1 MARDDGQAKD
11 NASFALHPFLPT
23 ISIGIQAPKA
33 KGYALPLKD
42 WPADPKIANKL
53 NQHLSILKT
62 TVMKKLIFPAVA
74 ALTLGLASCS
84 SDEVNPGNGGGT
96 VNYAE
101 GGYVRLSINMPSTKG
116 TRATSNSTNDQFDDG
131 LANEYAVKNATLVL
145 FEENTAHPGEEKA
158 TFHSAYDLSTSM
170 EIFGNATDQI
180 TSMTKIVKK
189 TDKKA
194 HTGNLYALV
203 VLNNN
208 DLLNV
213 ESTTNGLQVKNTAGA
228 YVPITGTTDFAT
240 FSTMLSE
247 SKAAAGTVPAPA
259 FASNVASK
267 GIFMTN
273 SPLVYN
279 PTTTTQDYITLVDV
293 TKSVYK
299 TEKEAQNAP
308 AADIYVER
316 GVAKVTF
323 SKKSSG
329 KLSNGKGSL
338 SGKEFNKTDPATGS
352 TVKKVEY
359 EIIGWNLDVT
369 NQKSFLVRQIN
380 KTHFNLK
387 SLWKLTS
394 TGVTKT
400 SNEARFVGTSEIH
413 AQIGDNGNLTSKTY
427 YRPYWAL
434 DPNYENYKDEFNKLT
449 ATPTLS
455 KDFEDEH
462 PQYCY
467 ENTFDV
473 ANQNQDQTTRVVVA
487 VKLNFEGEAAAD
499 LYVFNGDRSKVY
511 KEADAKTRVQQAI
524 LNTMKGKDGYLNLD
538 ATKVKVADI
547 KFSGRDEATGVVTVT
562 GCKVTNDAGT
572 EVTVDATTTV
582 KEVGATTGVNVL
594 AAVNDEVKEITM
606 YKGGVAYYPIR
617 IKHFGDTYTPWSADM
632 EGVSAGKIYPNGTD
646 VNDTKESRYLGR
658 YGVVR
663 NNWYDLSVS
672 DIKGVGTPVIPS
684 TDNTPDDE
692 LYNYIS
698 VRINILSWA
707 KRSQSEEL

>member
-1 MARDDGQAKD
+1 
-11 NASFALHPFLPT
+11 
-23 ISIGIQAPKA
+23 
-33 KGYALPLKD
+33 
-42 WPADPKIANKL
+42 
-53 NQHLSILKT
+53 
-62 TVMKKLIFPAVA
+62 MKKLIFPAVA

-170 EIFGNATDQI
+170 EMFGNATDQI

-189 TDKKA
+189 TDNKA
-194 HTGNLYALV
+194 HTGKLYALV

-259 FASNVASK
+259 FASNVASH

-279 PTTTTQDYITLVDV
+279 PTTTTQDYITLVNV
-293 TKSVYK
+293 TNSVYK

-329 KLSNGKGSL
+329 NDAAHNGKGTL
-338 SGKEFNKTDPATGS
+338 TGTEFTKTDPATS
-352 TVKKVEY
+352 TPVKKVEY

-369 NQKSFLVRQIN
+369 NQTSYLVRQVD
-380 KTHFNLK
+380 KDHFGLK
-387 SLWKLTS
+387 SLWTLDG
-394 TGVTKT
+394 GVVKNITP
-400 SNEARFVGTSEIH
+400 NVVRFVGTNGFN
-413 AQIGDNGNLTSKTY
+413 AQIGDNGNLKSQTY
-427 YRPYWAL
+427 YRPYWAI
-434 DPNYENYKDEFNKLT
+434 DPNYKTHTATFNTLT
-449 ATPTLS
+449 ATPILS
-455 KDFEDEH
+455 NKFDDEN

-473 ANQNQDQTTRVVVA
+473 DNQKQNQTTRAVVA
-487 VKLNFEGEAAAD
+487 VKLKFEGEAADAN
-499 LYVFNGDRSKVY
+499 LYVFNGDRSKLY
-511 KEADAKTRVQQAI
+511 KETDAKTRVQQAI
-524 LNTMKGKDGYLNLD
+524 LHTMKGKAKYTNL
-538 ATKVKVADI
+538 AADDVTGI
-547 KFSGRDEATGVVTVT
+547 TFSGRDGATGEVIVSGCTV
-562 GCKVTNDAGT
+562 KNDDGAS
-572 EVTVDATTTV
+572 VTVDASTTV
-582 KEVGATTGVNVL
+582 KEVGATSTTPGINVL
-594 AAVNDEVKEITM
+594 NAVNDEVKTITM
-606 YKGGVAYYPIR
+606 YEKGVAYYPIR

-632 EGVSAGKIYPNGTD
+632 EGVSAGKIYPDGTATG
-646 VNDTKESRYLGR
+646 DTKDSRFLGR

-684 TDNTPDDE
+684 TENIPDDE

-707 KRSQSEEL
+707 KRTQVEEL

>member
-1 MARDDGQAKD
+1 
-11 NASFALHPFLPT
+11 
-23 ISIGIQAPKA
+23 
-33 KGYALPLKD
+33 
-42 WPADPKIANKL
+42 
-53 NQHLSILKT
+53 
-62 TVMKKLIFPAVA
+62 MKKLIFPAVA

-101 GGYVRLSINMPSTKG
+101 GGYVRLSINMPSAKG
-116 TRATSNSTNDQFDDG
+116 TRATSDYTNDKFEDG
-131 LANEYAVKNATLVL
+131 LANEYAVKDATLVL
-145 FEENTAHPGEEKA
+145 FEGANEATA
-158 TFHSAYDLSTSM
+158 TFHSAYTLKTSM
-170 EIFGNATDQI
+170 EMVGTSQI

-189 TDKKA
+189 TDDKK

-208 DLLNV
+208 DLLKV
-213 ESTTNGLQVKNTAGA
+213 ENTATVKNGLQVKNTAGA
-228 YVPITGTTDFAT
+228 YESITGTTDFDA
-240 FSTMLSE
+240 FSKKLSE
-247 SKAAAGTVPAPA
+247 TKATTAGDVPTPA
-259 FASNVASK
+259 FASNVAGN

-273 SPLVYN
+273 SPLVYK
-279 PTTTTQDYITLVDV
+279 PTATTQDYITLVDV

-329 KLSNGKGSL
+329 NDVAKNGKGTL
-338 SGKEFNKTDPATGS
+338 TGTEFTKTDPATS
-352 TVKKVEY
+352 TAVKKVEY

-369 NQKSFLVRQIN
+369 NQTSYLVRQVDKN
-380 KTHFNLK
+380 HFGLK
-387 SLWKLTS
+387 SLWTLDG
-394 TGVTKT
+394 GVVKNITP
-400 SNEARFVGTSEIH
+400 NVERFVGTNGFN
-413 AQIGDNGNLTSKTY
+413 AQIGNNGTVKQETY
-427 YRPYWAL
+427 YRPYWAI
-434 DPNYENYKDEFNKLT
+434 DYNYSAHTAIFNTLT

-455 KDFEDEH
+455 GKFEDEN

-473 ANQNQDQTTRVVVA
+473 DNQKQNQTTRAVVA
-487 VKLNFEGEAAAD
+487 VKLKFEGEAADAN
-499 LYVFNGDRSKVY
+499 LYVFNGDRSKLY
-511 KEADAKTRVQQAI
+511 NETDAKTRVQQAI
-524 LNTMKGKDGYLNLD
+524 LHTMKGKANY
-538 ATKVKVADI
+538 TKLAAGDVTGI
-547 KFSGRDEATGVVTVT
+547 TFSGRDGATG
-562 GCKVTNDAGT
+562 
-572 EVTVDATTTV
+572 EVTVSGCTVKNDDGASVTVNASTTV
-582 KEVGATTGVNVL
+582 KEVGATSTTPGINVL
-594 AAVNDEVKEITM
+594 AAVNDEVKTITM
-606 YKGGVAYYPIR
+606 YEKGVAYYPIR

-632 EGVSAGKIYPNGTD
+632 EGVSAGNIYPDGTATG
-646 VNDTKESRYLGR
+646 DTKDSRFLGR

-684 TDNTPDDE
+684 TDNIPDDE

-707 KRSQSEEL
+707 KRTQVEEL

>member
-1 MARDDGQAKD
+1 
-11 NASFALHPFLPT
+11 
-23 ISIGIQAPKA
+23 
-33 KGYALPLKD
+33 
-42 WPADPKIANKL
+42 
-53 NQHLSILKT
+53 
-62 TVMKKLIFPAVA
+62 MKKLIFPAVA

-116 TRATSNSTNDQFDDG
+116 TRGVNDSFDDG
-131 LANEYAVKNATLVL
+131 LAKEYAVKNATLVL
-145 FEENTAHPGEEKA
+145 FEGADEANA

-170 EIFGNATDQI
+170 EMLGADNDQI

-189 TDKKA
+189 TSDTGAASGKK
-194 HTGNLYALV
+194 LYALV
-203 VLNNN
+203 VLNDNGLIQN
-208 DLLNV
+208 DKTTGATV
-213 ESTTNGLQVKNTAGA
+213 ATNGLTVKKLD
-228 YVPITGTTDFAT
+228 GTYEAISNAT
-240 FSTMLSE
+240 TFGEFSKKLSE
-247 SKAAAGTVPAPA
+247 SKSTTAGVVPTPA
-259 FASNVASK
+259 FASNVAGK

-273 SPLVYN
+273 SPLVYQDAA
-279 PTTTTQDYITLVDV
+279 TSTQDYITLVNV
-293 TKSVYK
+293 TNSVYK

-707 KRSQSEEL
+707 KRTQHEDL

>member
-1 MARDDGQAKD
+1 
-11 NASFALHPFLPT
+11 
-23 ISIGIQAPKA
+23 
-33 KGYALPLKD
+33 
-42 WPADPKIANKL
+42 
-53 NQHLSILKT
+53 
-62 TVMKKLIFPAVA
+62 MKKLIFPAVA

-101 GGYVRLSINMPSTKG
+101 GGYVRLSINMPSAKG
-116 TRATSNSTNDQFDDG
+116 TRATTSDYSNDNFDDG

-145 FEENTAHPGEEKA
+145 FEEGATSGEANA

-170 EIFGNATDQI
+170 EMLSPDKDQI

-189 TDKKA
+189 TSDTGSASGKK
-194 HTGNLYALV
+194 LYALV
-203 VLNNN
+203 VLNGNGLIKN
-208 DLLNV
+208 DKATDV
-213 ESTTNGLQVKNTAGA
+213 TVATNGLKVKKPNGTYEEITAS
-228 YVPITGTTDFAT
+228 TTFDKFCKEI
-240 FSTMLSE
+240 SE
-247 SKAAAGTVPAPA
+247 SKATTAGDVPAPA
-259 FASNVASK
+259 FASNVAGN

-273 SPLVYN
+273 SPLVYTDA
-279 PTTTTQDYITLVDV
+279 TTSTQDYITLVDV

-562 GCKVTNDAGT
+562 GCKVTNDDGT

-582 KEVGATTGVNVL
+582 KEVGATTGVKVL

-707 KRSQSEEL
+707 KRTQHEDL

>member
-1 MARDDGQAKD
+1 
-11 NASFALHPFLPT
+11 
-23 ISIGIQAPKA
+23 
-33 KGYALPLKD
+33 
-42 WPADPKIANKL
+42 
-53 NQHLSILKT
+53 
-62 TVMKKLIFPAVA
+62 MKKLIFPAVA

-116 TRATSNSTNDQFDDG
+116 TRGVNDSFDDG
-131 LANEYAVKNATLVL
+131 LAKEYAVKNATLVL
-145 FEENTAHPGEEKA
+145 FEGTDEANA

-170 EIFGNATDQI
+170 EMLGADNDQI

-189 TDKKA
+189 TSDTGAASGKK
-194 HTGNLYALV
+194 LYALV
-203 VLNNN
+203 VLNDNGLIQN
-208 DLLNV
+208 DKTTGATV
-213 ESTTNGLQVKNTAGA
+213 ATNGLTVKKPDDTYEVISNA
-228 YVPITGTTDFAT
+228 TTFGE
-240 FSTMLSE
+240 FSKKLSE
-247 SKAAAGTVPAPA
+247 SKTTTAGVVPTPA
-259 FASNVASK
+259 FASNVAGK

-273 SPLVYN
+273 SPLVYQDAA
-279 PTTTTQDYITLVDV
+279 TSTQDYITLVNV
-293 TKSVYK
+293 TNSVYK

-329 KLSNGKGSL
+329 NDPAQNGKGTL
-338 SGKEFNKTDPATGS
+338 TGTEFTKTDPATA
-352 TVKKVEY
+352 TKVKKVEY

-369 NQKSFLVRQIN
+369 NQQSYLVRQIN
-380 KTHFNLK
+380 KNDFGLK
-387 SLWKLTS
+387 SLWTLAGGQVKKNATP
-394 TGVTKT
+394 
-400 SNEARFVGTSEIH
+400 NEVRFVGTNGFN
-413 AQIGDNGNLTSKTY
+413 AQIGNNGTVKQETY

-434 DPNYENYKDEFNKLT
+434 DPNYASHTATFNTLT

-455 KDFEDEH
+455 DKFEDEN

-473 ANQNQDQTTRVVVA
+473 DNQKQNQTTRAVVA
-487 VKLNFEGEAAAD
+487 VKLKFEGEAADAN
-499 LYVFNGDRSKVY
+499 LYVFNGDRSKLY
-511 KEADAKTRVQQAI
+511 NETNAKTRVQQAI
-524 LNTMKGKDGYLNLD
+524 LHTMKGKDGYLKLD

-547 KFSGRDEATGVVTVT
+547 TFSGRDGATGVVTVT
-562 GCKVTNDAGT
+562 GCKVTNDDGA
-572 EVTVDATTTV
+572 EVPVNSTTTV
-582 KEVGATTGVNVL
+582 KEVGATTGVKVL
-594 AAVNDEVKEITM
+594 DAVNDEVKTITE
-606 YKGGVAYYPIR
+606 YAGGVAYYPIR

-632 EGVSAGKIYPNGTD
+632 EGVSAGNIYPDGTATD
-646 VNDTKESRYLGR
+646 DTKESRFLGR

-663 NNWYDLSVS
+663 NNWYALSVG

-707 KRSQSEEL
+707 KRTQHEDL

>member
-1 MARDDGQAKD
+1 
-11 NASFALHPFLPT
+11 
-23 ISIGIQAPKA
+23 
-33 KGYALPLKD
+33 
-42 WPADPKIANKL
+42 
-53 NQHLSILKT
+53 
-62 TVMKKLIFPAVA
+62 MKKLIFPAVA

-101 GGYVRLSINMPSTKG
+101 GGYVRLSINMPSAKG
-116 TRATSNSTNDQFDDG
+116 KRATSDYTNDKFEDG
-131 LANEYAVKNATLVL
+131 LANEYAVKDATLVL
-145 FEENTAHPGEEKA
+145 FEGANEATA
-158 TFHSAYDLSTSM
+158 TFHSAYTLKTSM
-170 EIFGNATDQI
+170 EMVGTSQI

-189 TDKKA
+189 TDDKK

-208 DLLNV
+208 DLLKV
-213 ESTTNGLQVKNTAGA
+213 ENTATVKNGLQVKNTAGA
-228 YVPITGTTDFAT
+228 YESITGTTDFDA
-240 FSTMLSE
+240 FSKKLSE
-247 SKAAAGTVPAPA
+247 TKATTAGDVPTPA
-259 FASNVASK
+259 FASNVAGK

-273 SPLVYN
+273 SPLVYK
-279 PTTTTQDYITLVDV
+279 PTATTQDYITLVDV

-329 KLSNGKGSL
+329 NDVAKNGKGTL
-338 SGKEFNKTDPATGS
+338 TGTEFTKTDPATS
-352 TVKKVEY
+352 TAVKKVEY

-369 NQKSFLVRQIN
+369 NQTSYLVRRVDKN
-380 KTHFNLK
+380 HFGLK
-387 SLWKLTS
+387 SLWTLDG
-394 TGVTKT
+394 GVVKNITP
-400 SNEARFVGTSEIH
+400 NVERFVGTNGFN
-413 AQIGDNGNLTSKTY
+413 AQIGNNGTVKQKTY
-427 YRPYWAL
+427 YRPYWAI
-434 DPNYENYKDEFNKLT
+434 DHNYSAHTAIFNTLT

-455 KDFEDEH
+455 DEFEDEN

-473 ANQNQDQTTRVVVA
+473 DNQKQNQTTRAVVA
-487 VKLNFEGEAAAD
+487 VKLKFEGEAADAN
-499 LYVFNGDRSKVY
+499 LYVFNGDRSKLY
-511 KEADAKTRVQQAI
+511 NETDAKTRVQQAI
-524 LNTMKGKDGYLNLD
+524 LHTMKGKANY
-538 ATKVKVADI
+538 TKLAAGDVTDITFSTRVA
-547 KFSGRDEATGVVTVT
+547 ATGIVTVT
-562 GCKVTNDAGT
+562 GCKVKKDDGT
-572 EVTVDATTTV
+572 SVTVDASTTV
-582 KEVGATTGVNVL
+582 NEVGATTSGINVL
-594 AAVNDEVKEITM
+594 DAVNDEVKTITM
-606 YKGGVAYYPIR
+606 YEKGVAYYPIR

-632 EGVSAGKIYPNGTD
+632 TNVTAGTIYPDGVGVDDSKDN
-646 VNDTKESRYLGR
+646 RYLGR

-684 TDNTPDDE
+684 TDNIPDDE

-707 KRSQSEEL
+707 KRTQVEEL

>member
-1 MARDDGQAKD
+1 
-11 NASFALHPFLPT
+11 
-23 ISIGIQAPKA
+23 
-33 KGYALPLKD
+33 
-42 WPADPKIANKL
+42 
-53 NQHLSILKT
+53 
-62 TVMKKLIFPAVA
+62 MKKLIFPAVA

-101 GGYVRLSINMPSTKG
+101 GGYVRLSINMPSVKG
-116 TRATSNSTNDQFDDG
+116 VRAANDNFDDG
-131 LANEYAVKNATLVL
+131 LASEYAVKNATLVL
-145 FEENTAHPGEEKA
+145 FEGANEATA
-158 TFHSAYDLSTSM
+158 TFHSAYKLKTSM
-170 EIFGNATDQI
+170 EMVGTSQI

-189 TDKKA
+189 TDDKK

-208 DLLNV
+208 DLLKV
-213 ESTTNGLQVKNTAGA
+213 ENTATVKNGLQVKNTAGA
-228 YVPITGTTDFAT
+228 YESITGTTDFDA
-240 FSTMLSE
+240 FSKKLSE
-247 SKAAAGTVPAPA
+247 TKATTAGDVPTPA
-259 FASNVASK
+259 FASNVAGK

-273 SPLVYN
+273 SPLVYK
-279 PTTTTQDYITLVDV
+279 PTATTQDYITLVDV

-329 KLSNGKGSL
+329 NDVAKNGKGTL
-338 SGKEFNKTDPATGS
+338 TGTEFTKTYPATS
-352 TVKKVEY
+352 TAVKKVEY

-369 NQKSFLVRQIN
+369 NQTSYLVRQVDKN
-380 KTHFNLK
+380 HFGLK
-387 SLWKLTS
+387 SLWTLDG
-394 TGVTKT
+394 GVVKNITP
-400 SNEARFVGTSEIH
+400 NVERFVGTNGFN
-413 AQIGDNGNLTSKTY
+413 AQIGNNGTVKQKTY
-427 YRPYWAL
+427 YRPYWAI
-434 DPNYENYKDEFNKLT
+434 DHNYSAHTAIFNTLT

-455 KDFEDEH
+455 DEFEDEN

-473 ANQNQDQTTRVVVA
+473 DNQKQNQTTRAVVA
-487 VKLNFEGEAAAD
+487 VKLKFEGKAAD
-499 LYVFNGDRSKVY
+499 ANLYVFNGDRSKLY
-511 KEADAKTRVQQAI
+511 NETDAKTRVQQAI
-524 LNTMKGKDGYLNLD
+524 LHTMKGKANY
-538 ATKVKVADI
+538 TKLAAGDVTDITFSTRVA
-547 KFSGRDEATGVVTVT
+547 ATGIVTVT
-562 GCKVTNDAGT
+562 GCKVKKDDGT
-572 EVTVDATTTV
+572 SVTVDASTTV
-582 KEVGATTGVNVL
+582 NEVGATTSGINVL
-594 AAVNDEVKEITM
+594 DAVNDEVKTITM
-606 YKGGVAYYPIR
+606 YEKGVAYYPIR

-632 EGVSAGKIYPNGTD
+632 TNVTAGTIYPDGVGVDDSKDN
-646 VNDTKESRYLGR
+646 RYLGR

-684 TDNTPDDE
+684 TDNIPDDE

-707 KRSQSEEL
+707 KRTQVEEL